1 MGNNRIKCKTLAG
14 PSLVA
19 FALLPWQI
27 IILAVSL
34 LIAGPKLLIFVYVG
48 IIYVINSSIVSLIY
62 RNAFSIVEI
71 DEVGIK
77 NKSIALKWE
86 EINCVETA
94 SIELFKASLIPTIQI
109 DMLCLSKNDIK
120 PLFFETNKDCIFI
133 EATKKNIEI
142 IESKI
147 GKIYGRK

>member
-1 MGNNRIKCKTLAG
+1 MSNNRIKCKTLAG

-34 LIAGPKLLIFVYVG
+34 LIAGPKLLVFVYVG

-77 NKSIALKWE
+77 NKSIKRLIMTSLPNLPLNMSQNNSHLFEGSDAL
-86 EINCVETA
+86 A
-94 SIELFKASLIPTIQI
+94 
-109 DMLCLSKNDIK
+109 
-120 PLFFETNKDCIFI
+120 
-133 EATKKNIEI
+133 
-142 IESKI
+142 
-147 GKIYGRK
+147 